1 MVVFKRTTRLHK
13 RTNGEV
19 ILMNGHD
26 ILKQLIIATAS
37 EYVEEH
43 DLTQEHVILIDDF
56 ADSLLYNLDLLLE
69 KGNK

>member
-1 MVVFKRTTRLHK
+1 
-13 RTNGEV
+13 
-19 ILMNGHD
+19 MNGHD

-43 DLTQEHVILIDDF
+43 DLTQEHIILLDDF